1 MVRACCLGLM
11 LNRAAAIGPQGSP
24 RPAAASCELV
34 ALSHRGRAGAALSS
48 RVRRYPAARRAGRRP
63 ARRDEPSG
71 PRQGS
76 AAPEG
81 ASRFSLPVRAGTADG
96 TGTARAPGETP
107 DDPGGTPPGVNRPF
121 PRPYVLG
128 TVLAFRFRIGEPLSG
143 NRASAFRDSV
153 QGPAS
158 DAVRGGPSGRSRAP
172 SSDRASAGPEVRGT
186 RSSRTRVPYRREDD
200 VISRVKLTCLTTV

>member
-1 MVRACCLGLM
+1 MDLCLIAPPLSGPRVLRARPRQVASLWLYRTAAVRARPYRPAFGDNRLPGARDAARTAEA
-11 LNRAAAIGPQGSP
+11 NRAARARDRP
-24 RPAAASCELV
+24 R
-34 ALSHRGRAGAALSS
+34 R
-48 RVRRYPAARRAGRRP
+48 
-63 ARRDEPSG
+63 
-71 PRQGS
+71 S
-76 AAPEG
+76 AN
-81 ASRFSLPVRAGTADG
+81 RFSLPVRAETADG
-96 TGTARAPGETP
+96 TGTARAPRETP
-107 DDPGGTPPGVNRPF
+107 DDPGGTPPGVNRLF